1 MCLRNLLISFTTEYE
16 VTISL
21 RHALTCIQRLLN
33 NVVFVL
39 KKNKNQDT
47 CAILWR
53 LRNWTLKLNISCI
66 HPRHHRL

>member
-1 MCLRNLLISFTTEYE
+1 MKRKVNMCSRNLLIPFTTEYE

-33 NVVFVL
+33 NVVSVL

-47 CAILWR
+47 CAILGD
-53 LRNWTLKLNISCI
+53 LETGPLN
-66 HPRHHRL
+66 